1 MRRASSRSRRNSR
14 ASSASAH
21 CPSSPQEIAHLQ
33 AIGVEAPL
41 QIGQMQDFKDSTQVI
56 AVASQS
62 GLGLPNRDYY
72 LKAEPTFRAARTA
85 YLAHIARMFTPAGR

>member
-1 MRRASSRSRRNSR
+1 MRRESRRCSRNSR
-14 ASSASAH
+14 ASSAIGNAA
-21 CPSSPQEIAHLQ
+21 ELLDEFAHLQ
-33 AIGVEAPL
+33 SIGVEAPL

-72 LKAEPTFRAARTA
+72 LKQCADIRGGARRLRRGT
-85 YLAHIARMFTPAGR
+85 